1 MSGVRSNWAITWSVW
16 RAMFLRE
23 ALHRL
28 FHRRA
33 AWVWLLVEPMAHIA
47 FLLLVFTVLGVRHVG
62 GIETALWLM
71 VGMLG
76 FFMFKRTMTIAMAAV
91 DMARPLFAYRQVR
104 PVDAVLVRAASEG
117 TLMLVISICFLAA
130 ATLFGLDVRA
140 DDWVDVA
147 AAFAALW
154 LLGLALGAV
163 LSVPRTLVA
172 EVGEIVNIITTPLY
186 LISGVIFPLSALP
199 QPYRDWMLYNP
210 IAHALEHARSG
221 FAAHYS
227 AVEGVDLSYTLAF
240 ALIGI
245 LLGLAL
251 HQVYRNRLIAQ

>member
-1 MSGVRSNWAITWSVW
+1 MSGARSAWAITWSVW

-47 FLLLVFTVLGVRHVG
+47 FLQLVFTTFGVRHVG

-71 VGMLG
+71 VGLLG
-76 FFMFKRTMTIAMAAV
+76 FFIFKRTMTIAMAAV

-104 PVDAVLVRAASEG
+104 PLDAVLVRAASEG
-117 TLMLVISICFLAA
+117 TLMLVISLAFLVAA
-130 ATLFGLDVRA
+130 ALFGLDVRA
-140 DDWVDVA
+140 DDWFDVA
-147 AAFAALW
+147 VAFAALW
-154 LLGLALGAV
+154 LLGLAVGLV
-163 LSVPRTLVA
+163 LSVPRTLAA
-172 EVGEIVNIITTPLY
+172 EVGEIVHIVTMPLY
-186 LISGVIFPLSALP
+186 LISGVIFPLSTLP
-199 QPYRDWMLYNP
+199 QPYRDWLLYNP
-210 IAHALEHARSG
+210 VAHALEHARLG

-227 AVEGVDLSYTLAF
+227 AVEGVNLGYTLAF
-240 ALIGI
+240 ALVGL

-251 HQVYRNRLIAQ
+251 HQVYRKRLIAQ